1 VTSVFDDQI
10 GDIISRPFTLEPNE
24 TRRFT
29 GTDNVPV
36 TSIGSLTNVVV
47 VTGNTEGSTEEC
59 FAEDSVTV
67 FVGGG
72 LPGFGGGF

>member
-1 VTSVFDDQI
+1 MTSVFDDQI
-10 GDIISRPFTLEPNE
+10 GDIIDRPFTLEPKE
-24 TRRFT
+24 TQRFT
-29 GTDNVPV
+29 ATDTVPV
-36 TSIGSLTNVVV
+36 TSGSSLTNVVV

-67 FVGGG
+67 SVGGG